1 MKSVQQLL
9 GEPSIFLQNIF
20 DHLEAKN
27 INVADYELDHICYRV
42 SSLDR
47 YYELKKTL
55 IEFGDLLTESNING
69 RAISTF
75 KLNNS
80 ISFKSREIW
89 CLELPSPK
97 NGSNYQEGFEH
108 VEFVISEPL
117 EDFLLRFPNINF
129 DRKGLSKK
137 VNSDVR
143 IKFGDLSVK
152 FHRQSLEYVIK
163 YLD

>member
-9 GEPSIFLQNIF
+9 GDPSIFLQNIS
-20 DHLEAKN
+20 DQLEAKK
-27 INVADYELDHICYRV
+27 INVTDYELDHICYRV

-47 YYELKKTL
+47 YHELKKTL
-55 IEFGDLLTESNING
+55 NEFGDLLIESKING

-75 KLNNS
+75 RLNNS
-80 ISFKSREIW
+80 IGFKGREIW
-89 CLELPSPK
+89 CLELPAPK
-97 NGSNYQEGFEH
+97 SGSNYQEGFEH

-117 EDFLLRFPNINF
+117 EDFLLRFPNIDF
-129 DRKGLSKK
+129 DLKGLSKK

-163 YLD
+163 HLD